1 MKKTTRF
8 AELFTL
14 IANID
19 RVENISFTVSNC
31 WKLSRESS
39 QRAVSCVRERSKL
52 MTVDKI

>member
-1 MKKTTRF
+1 MKKTTRT

-39 QRAVSCVRERSKL
+39 
-52 MTVDKI
+52 